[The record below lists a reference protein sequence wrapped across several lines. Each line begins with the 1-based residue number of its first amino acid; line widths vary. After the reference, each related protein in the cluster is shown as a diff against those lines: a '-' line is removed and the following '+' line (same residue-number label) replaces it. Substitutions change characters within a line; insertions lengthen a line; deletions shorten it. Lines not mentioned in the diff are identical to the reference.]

1 MKAANLVGRWDREA
15 VGRWDRGTVRRWKG
29 ATVRR
34 WKGATVRRWKGAT
47 VGRWKGAAAATY
59 CRPPRPPGVRPSR
72 LRDTPVVRASCLRD
86 TPVVRASCLHRVPV
100 GVVRPSRLHR
110 FLWLSAAFA
119 LLTSA
124 PALLAEVSLYRLTTG
139 HLQVALAPRSGQLVE
154 LAEPAS
160 PHNLV
165 GAGSAEGA
173 LWELELTGIGNLR
186 PAQAR
191 RFDVSSIA
199 GAPHARRWC
208 WTDFGLPQA
217 PDLAVTVTVRLD
229 EQAPLSRWQIEV
241 QHRGGL
247 VLDRIRFPRLLNLP
261 ERPGERL
268 AVPAWLGQETGN
280 ARAWLKGETAA
291 ARRLEWPY
299 PGLLSLQCLALSN
312 PGSPGLYVACDDPAG
327 HLKDFAVFGGGDT
340 GLNLEVLHR
349 PEREAGS
356 PVDYALPYAV
366 IVGMFRGGWYEAA
379 AQYRGWATNQVWA
392 RESRLR
398 RGLVPDWVTNTALW
412 VWNRGA
418 SPGVLEPAVVLQ
430 RTLGLP
436 VSVFWHWWHGCAYD
450 VGFPEYLPPRE
461 GEEAFRTA
469 LARAHQQDVRAIVYM
484 NQRLW
489 GMTTASWTNRDARR
503 WAVKAADGQ
512 VHPEV
517 YNTFTRAPCASM
529 CMGTTFWRQTYA
541 DLASRAIADLGVDG
555 IYMDQACSSLACF
568 DPDHGH
574 PLGGGTYWMEGFRR
588 LATDIRARAPTH
600 RGPALAGEGCGE
612 NWLPHLDLMLA
623 LQVSRERYAGPD
635 GWEPIP
641 FFPAVY
647 HGYSVFYGNYSS
659 LTMPPY
665 DELWPA
671 DFAPRE
677 PLALL
682 DRRFAQQFYLE
693 QARAFVWG
701 QQPTLANFR
710 PAHLESRAEELH
722 YVLRLARLHAHARD
736 HLLHGT
742 LLAPPKVHAPSATI
756 AMSRLSIYAG
766 QQGGLTEFRQKVPLA
781 LAAGW
786 RAPDG
791 TVAVALASLS
801 PEASR
806 PIIEVDAEAWGLPER
821 GQVHRVD
828 PGGRQPLGEASGAVW
843 RISPAL
849 APLDACL
856 LELTPPAPP

>member
-1 MKAANLVGRWDREA
+1 VG
-15 VGRWDRGTVRRWKG
+15 
-29 ATVRR
+29 
-34 WKGATVRRWKGAT
+34 
-47 VGRWKGAAAATY
+47 
-59 CRPPRPPGVRPSR
+59 
-72 LRDTPVVRASCLRD
+72 VVRASRLHNV
-86 TPVVRASCLHRVPV
+86 TLGVVRASCLHR
-100 GVVRPSRLHR
+100 
-110 FLWLSAAFA
+110 FLWLSAVG
-119 LLTSA
+119 S
-124 PALLAEVSLYRLTTG
+124 LLAAAPTPPIDVPRHRLASA
-139 HLQVALAPRSGQLVE
+139 HLELALDPRSGQLIE
-154 LAEPAS
+154 LADPTS

-165 GAGSAEGA
+165 GADATDTA
-173 LWELELTGIGNLR
+173 LWELELGGIGRLR
-186 PAQAR
+186 PAQAQHL
-191 RFDVSSIA
+191 DSSA
-199 GAPHARRWC
+199 VPDSPHTRRWR
-208 WTDFGLPQA
+208 WSGFGLPQA
-217 PDLAVTVTVRLD
+217 PELAVTVTVQLD
-229 EQAPLSRWQIEV
+229 AQAPRSRWQIEV
-241 QHRGGL
+241 HHPAGL
-247 VLDRIRFPRLLNLP
+247 ALDRIRFPRLLNLP
-261 ERPGERL
+261 EQAGERL
-268 AVPAWLGQETGN
+268 AVPAWLGQETGS
-280 ARAWLKGETAA
+280 ARAWLRGEAA
-291 ARRLEWPY
+291 TPRRLEWPY

-312 PGSPGLYVACDDPAG
+312 PHSPGLYVACDDPAG
-327 HLKDFAVFGGGDT
+327 HLKDFAVFGGGGT

-349 PEREAGS
+349 PERTSGS
-356 PVDYALPYAV
+356 PADYALPYAV
-366 IVGMFRGGWYEAA
+366 ILGTFRGGWYEAA
-379 AQYRGWATNQVWA
+379 THYRGWATNQVWA

-398 RGLVPDWVTNTALW
+398 RGLVPGWVTNTALW
-412 VWNRGA
+412 VWNRGP
-418 SPGVLEPAVVLQ
+418 SPGVLEPAAVLQ

-461 GEEAFRTA
+461 GAEAFRTA
-469 LARAHQQDVRAIVYM
+469 LARAREQDVRAIVYM

-489 GMTTASWTNRDARR
+489 GMTTASWTNREARR

-529 CMGTTFWRQTYA
+529 CLGTAFWRQTYS
-541 DLASRAIADLGVDG
+541 DLATTAIRDLGVDG

-574 PLGGGTYWMEGFRR
+574 PRGGGTYWMQGFRT
-588 LATDIRARAPTH
+588 LATDIRTRAPPL

-671 DFAPRE
+671 ESAPKE

-701 QQPTLANFR
+701 LQPTLANFR
-710 PAHLESRAEELH
+710 PAQLESRAEELD
-722 YVLRLARLHAHARD
+722 YVLRLARLHAFARG

-742 LLAPPKVHAPSATI
+742 LLAPPRVHTPSATV

-766 QQGGLTEFRQKVPLA
+766 QQGGLTEFRQTLPLA

-791 TVAVALASLS
+791 TVAIALASLS
-801 PEASR
+801 QEASR
-806 PIIEVDAEAWGLPER
+806 PILEVDAGAWGLPER

-828 PGGRQPLGEASGAVW
+828 PDGRQLLGEGAGAVW

-856 LELTPPAPP
+856 LELTPPAPPRAADPPGPAGT

>member
-1 MKAANLVGRWDREA
+1 MGRCDGAAVGRCDGAA
-15 VGRWDRGTVRRWKG
+15 VGRWDG
-29 ATVRR
+29 A
-34 WKGATVRRWKGAT
+34 A
-47 VGRWKGAAAATY
+47 VGRWDGAAVGRWGGAAVGRWDGETVAAF
-59 CRPPRPPGVRPSR
+59 CRSSRPS
-72 LRDTPVVRASCLRD
+72 
-86 TPVVRASCLHRVPV
+86 VVRASCLHR
-100 GVVRPSRLHR
+100 
-110 FLWLSAAFA
+110 FLWLSSVCSLLAASP
-119 LLTSA
+119 TA
-124 PALLAEVSLYRLTTG
+124 PADVPVHRLASA
-139 HLQVALAPRSGQLVE
+139 HLQLALDPRSGQLVE
-154 LAEPAS
+154 LADPAS
-160 PHNLV
+160 AHNQV
-165 GAGSAEGA
+165 GAGTADGA
-173 LWELELTGIGNLR
+173 LWELEFAGIGRLR

-191 RFDVSSIA
+191 YFDSSA
-199 GAPHARRWC
+199 VPDVPHARRWC
-208 WTDFGLPQA
+208 WRGFGLPQA
-217 PDLAVTVTVRLD
+217 PELAVTVTVRLD
-229 EQAPLSRWQIEV
+229 EHAPLSRWHIEV
-241 QHRGGL
+241 QRRAGL
-247 VLDRIRFPRLLNLP
+247 TLDRIRFPRLLNLP
-261 ERPGERL
+261 EQPGERL
-268 AVPAWLGQETGN
+268 AVPAWLGQETAS
-280 ARAWLKGETAA
+280 ARAWLKGEAA
-291 ARRLEWPY
+291 TPRRLEWPY

-312 PGSPGLYVACDDPAG
+312 PDLPGLYVACDDPAG
-327 HLKDFAVFGGGDT
+327 HLKDFAVFGGGT

-349 PEREAGS
+349 PERETGS
-356 PVDYALPYAV
+356 AADHALPYAV
-366 IVGMFRGGWYEAA
+366 ILGTFRGGWYEAA
-379 AQYRGWATNQVWA
+379 AQYRSWATNQAWA

-412 VWNRGA
+412 VWNRGP
-418 SPGVLEPAVVLQ
+418 SPGVLEPAAVLQ

-461 GEEAFRTA
+461 GEGAFLTA
-469 LARAHQQDVRAIVYM
+469 LARAHEQDVRAIVYM

-489 GMTTASWTNRDARR
+489 GMTTASWTNREARR

-529 CMGTTFWRQTYA
+529 CMGTTFWRETYA
-541 DLASRAIADLGVDG
+541 DLATRAIRDLGVDG

-600 RGPALAGEGCGE
+600 HQPALAGEGCGE

-671 DFAPRE
+671 ESAPKE

-710 PAHLESRAEELH
+710 PAHLESRAEELD
-722 YVLRLARLHAHARD
+722 YVLRLARLHAQARD

-742 LLAPPKVHAPSATI
+742 LLTPPRVDAPSSTI

-766 QQGGLTEFRQKVPLA
+766 QQGGLTEFSQKVPLA

-791 TVAVALASLS
+791 TVAIALASLS

-806 PIIEVDAEAWGLPER
+806 PLIEVDAGAWGLPER

-828 PGGRQPLGEASGAVW
+828 PGGRQLLGECGGAVW
-843 RISPAL
+843 RISLAL
-849 APLDACL
+849 GPLDACL
-856 LELTPPAPP
+856 LELTPPAPPRAADPPGPAGT